1 MGRVQQFDTHAVVRA
16 ARAEFWSRG
25 YEDTS
30 LPALERA
37 TGLSRS
43 SIYHAFGS
51 KRGLFDAVVDS
62 YLADVV
68 RPRLR
73 DLQSTEVGAGSL
85 VDYLTGL
92 RAALSRAG
100 SPVGRDGCLLLNAAG
115 APIGQ
120 DPAVATVISGYRT
133 ELREAVRRGVQ
144 ARWPHGP
151 ADGVR
156 RLVEA
161 VTALVVAAFVLTR
174 VDPDAAVASV
184 EAAVELV
191 DATV

>member
-1 MGRVQQFDTHAVVRA
+1 MGRVQLFDTEAVVRA
-16 ARAEFWSRG
+16 ARTEFWSRG
-25 YEDTS
+25 YEGAS
-30 LPALERA
+30 LPALEVA

-62 YLADVV
+62 YLVEVV

-73 DLQSTEVGAGSL
+73 ALRAEQVAPDAL
-85 VDYLTGL
+85 VEYLTGL
-92 RAALSRAG
+92 ASALAHPA

-120 DPAVATVISGYRT
+120 DPAIATVIAGYRS
-133 ELREAVRRGVQ
+133 ELREAVRQGIR
-144 ARWPHGP
+144 ARWPGRP
-151 ADGVR
+151 SERQD
-156 RLVEA
+156 RLAEA

-174 VDPDAAVASV
+174 VDPDGAAASL
-184 EAAVELV
+184 EAAIGLV
-191 DATV
+191 DATP

>member
-1 MGRVQQFDTHAVVRA
+1 MGRVQQFDTEAVVRS

-25 YEDTS
+25 YEETS
-30 LPALERA
+30 LPVLERA

-62 YLADVV
+62 YLAEVV

-73 DLQSTEVGAGSL
+73 GLQADDVGAGAL
-85 VDYLTGL
+85 VEYLTGL
-92 RAALSRAG
+92 RAALSRPDG
-100 SPVGRDGCLLLNAAG
+100 PVGRDGCLLLNAAG

-120 DPAVATVISGYRT
+120 DPAVATVIHGYRT

-144 ARWPHGP
+144 ARWPDRP
-151 ADGVR
+151 ADDAR

-161 VTALVVAAFVLTR
+161 VTALVVSAFVLTR
-174 VDPDAAVASV
+174 VGADDAVASV
-184 EAAVELV
+184 QAAIELV
-191 DATV
+191 EA